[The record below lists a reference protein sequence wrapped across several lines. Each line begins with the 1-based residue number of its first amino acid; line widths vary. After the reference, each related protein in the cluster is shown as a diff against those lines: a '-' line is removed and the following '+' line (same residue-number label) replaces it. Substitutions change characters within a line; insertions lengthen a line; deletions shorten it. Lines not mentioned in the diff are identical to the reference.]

1 MSEKYRFEPQPEV
14 QGASVVPPSTLNVY
28 ASEVFPGSLSAT
40 MSRGGAVVA
49 GTRLTEQQAG
59 ELIVAIYD
67 IFPGLSLANDQAF
80 ADTYEQGYKDGY
92 EVSPYAVTEGVA

>member
-28 ASEVFPGSLSAT
+28 ASEVFPGSLSMT
-40 MSRGGAVVA
+40 MTRGGFIAA
-49 GTRLTEQQAG
+49 GTRLTERQAG
-59 ELIVAIYD
+59 EIIEAFYD
-67 IFPGLSLANDQAF
+67 IFPGLSLARDQEF

-92 EVSPYAVTEGVA
+92 EVSPYAVTEGAA